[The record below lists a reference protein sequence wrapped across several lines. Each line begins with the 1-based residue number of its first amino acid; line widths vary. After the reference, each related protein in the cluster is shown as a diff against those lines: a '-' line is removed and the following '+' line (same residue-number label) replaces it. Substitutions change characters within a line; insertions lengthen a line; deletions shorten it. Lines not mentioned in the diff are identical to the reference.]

1 MAITR
6 TQIAKQLLAQG
17 GRTGFQG
24 GGADMGAP
32 ERAQERADRGYGST
46 NSVERDTGLERAR
59 QRNVALDKQL
69 LDTPYE
75 PFNTPFA
82 SINFLGNTLGK
93 FGHKKTTKFFSD
105 NSIGGK
111 INPATGKPFGYGPQG
126 YSDYMDQRTIGN
138 VNAFGNLTTQ
148 YDDQDDNDA
157 YIFPTSGIMAEA
169 SSDTDQEP
177 EICLLYTSPSPRDG
191 LLSRMPSSA

>member
-46 NSVERDTGLERAR
+46 NSVERDTGLERGR
-59 QRNVALDKQL
+59 QRNIALDKQL

-75 PFNTPFA
+75 PFN
-82 SINFLGNTLGK
+82 
-93 FGHKKTTKFFSD
+93 
-105 NSIGGK
+105 
-111 INPATGKPFGYGPQG
+111 
-126 YSDYMDQRTIGN
+126 
-138 VNAFGNLTTQ
+138 
-148 YDDQDDNDA
+148 
-157 YIFPTSGIMAEA
+157 
-169 SSDTDQEP
+169 
-177 EICLLYTSPSPRDG
+177 
-191 LLSRMPSSA
+191 LSLIHI